1 MISKLKKRPRPD
13 DLVTQQRRNT
23 NRAGRYVYLGMLG
36 VFALAMANFLFGD
49 LVFLRADGQVVRDR
63 TTIAATYIARVEAID
78 VEQGEEVTEGAPVLR
93 VQSADMLERLADLS
107 AGQARL
113 SAKAA
118 EFKIRSE
125 TVHRLLPIAN
135 KRAAETAKV
144 LAQFEQLSNAKLV
157 TSARYDDA
165 LRARYEAQEAVVKLE
180 AEQKTLEEEIAALE
194 TARADATR
202 ALDDLRAHYAEGLV
216 RAPVEGSVGT
226 LVPSAGDVYRPGEP
240 MLSIY
245 SGDAYVLAYLP
256 RRYLFDISTGMKVSV
271 SSGRN
276 TATGVI
282 TQILPFTD
290 ALPKEFQNTFKPQ
303 DRSQLARI
311 KLDTPGTFPLH
322 EKVHLS
328 GINSLI

>member
-13 DLVTQQRRNT
+13 DLKTQQRRAT
-23 NRAGRYVYLGMLG
+23 NRAGRMIYLGLLG
-36 VFALAMANFLFGD
+36 VFALTMANFLFGD

-78 VEQGEEVTEGAPVLR
+78 VEQGQEVTPGDPVLR
-93 VQSADMLERLADLS
+93 VQSAEMLERLADLS

-113 SAKAA
+113 AAKAA
-118 EFKIRSE
+118 EW
-125 TVHRLLPIAN
+125 LLPIAE

-144 LAQFEQLSNAKLV
+144 LAQFEQLSDANLV

-165 LRARYEAQEAVVKLE
+165 LRARYEAQEAVVKLQ
-180 AEQKTLEEEIAALE
+180 AEQTTLSEEVAALE
-194 TARADATR
+194 TARTDATR

-256 RRYLFDISTGMKVSV
+256 RRYLFTIETGMKVSV
-271 SSGRN
+271 TSGRN

-311 KLDTPGTFPLH
+311 RLDQPGTFPLH
-322 EKVHLS
+322 EKVQLS